1 MQIWS
6 DYQAIKTKI

>member
-6 DYQAIKTKI
+6 DIKT